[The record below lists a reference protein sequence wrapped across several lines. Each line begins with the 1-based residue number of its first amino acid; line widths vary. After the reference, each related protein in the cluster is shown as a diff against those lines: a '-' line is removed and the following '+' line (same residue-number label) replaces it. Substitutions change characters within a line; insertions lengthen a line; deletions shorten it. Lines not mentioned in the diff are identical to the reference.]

1 MKFVIE
7 KSTEPFKYKE
17 TWNYTVEY
25 DEKLDKYGLLLD
37 GYFFTFLNTDQ
48 ANLLKLTM
56 QNPKFEEFFNSVG
69 IGDENLNMQPKA
81 ACDLDYLRPTGEIG
95 F

>member
-7 KSTEPFKYKE
+7 KSTEPFRFKE

-25 DEKLDKYGLLLD
+25 DERFDKYGLLLD
-37 GYFFTFLNTDQ
+37 GCLFTFLTEDQ
-48 ANLLKLTM
+48 ATLLKQTIAE
-56 QNPKFEEFFNSVG
+56 PKFEEFFNSVG
-69 IGDENLNMQPKA
+69 IGDRNLNMQPKA
-81 ACDLDYLRPTGEIG
+81 ACSNDYFRPTGEIE